1 MSMQGQNLRK
11 SLNWQGFVRPITVPK
26 GRLPLDSRAMGA
38 KFYTH
43 FLMNEQ
49 PANVSEF
56 TGVVELNKVPR
67 VADDLEAVAKIL
79 AKGMDVRANDIRI
92 LHWSR
97 LH

>member
-1 MSMQGQNLRK
+1 
-11 SLNWQGFVRPITVPK
+11 
-26 GRLPLDSRAMGA
+26 MGV
-38 KFYTH
+38 KYYTH

-56 TGVVELNKVPR
+56 TGVVELNRVPQ
-67 VADDLEAVAKIL
+67 ATNDLEDVAAIL
-79 AKGMDVRANDIRI
+79 ARGLDVDSDDIEI